1 MPSITILGLPA
12 CRSIQP
18 GQHYVSF
25 WNKDRND
32 VFDIIQGLRNGT
44 LPGYDKAK
52 QKAIVLAAQ
61 QFAFKFTTLHARQLY
76 WRRALQGYTALWPDM
91 QQLVDKV
98 VAELRGAGK
107 YRPGQQQRA
116 GGVGEQREAQQRRS
130 RRLRGRTALETAMK

>member
-1 MPSITILGLPA
+1 MPARP
-12 CRSIQP
+12 CRSIQT

-52 QKAIVLAAQ
+52 QKAMVLAAQ

-91 QQLVDKV
+91 QPLVDKV
-98 VAELRGAGK
+98 VAELRAAGK
-107 YRPGQQQRA
+107 YPAQQRA
-116 GGVGEQREAQQRRS
+116 GGAGEQREAQQRR
-130 RRLRGRTALETAMK
+130 RRLLRCRAASGTAME